1 MRFAHISDLHL
12 GKRFN
17 AKPLIEEQRDILQ
30 KIRKIAN
37 EQKVDALLVAGD
49 IYDKSIPSEEA
60 VLLFDEF
67 LTDISSDGIQVL
79 AIAGNHDSAERLSY
93 ASHLMKKAGVFVSP
107 VYRGKA
113 EKVTLQDKF
122 GPVNIYLQQFVKPAD
137 VRQYHPDETIDS
149 YTDALQ
155 VCIQAMDVNPAE
167 RNILVAH
174 QYVTSGEGEDMWMA
188 DSCESEEPSVG
199 GLGNVDIRVFA
210 PFDYVALG
218 HLHRP
223 QNCAGKESVRYCGS
237 PLKYSFS
244 EAGDRKTVTIIDMG
258 TKGEISYD
266 RIELKPLRDLVD
278 IRGSFAE
285 VTDIGFYQGT
295 SFQDDYV
302 RIRLT
307 DPQDIPNVKTKLESI
322 YHNLVDWGYD
332 RQAQSA
338 AGDLPGGDA
347 MKMDPMELFES
358 FFNAQNPTGMSDE
371 QREYIKTQIENIW
384 KQ

>member
-17 AKPLIEEQRDILQ
+17 GKPLIEEQRDILQ
-30 KIRKIAN
+30 KIRKIA
-37 EQKVDALLVAGD
+37 EEKRVDVLLVAGD

-67 LTDISSDGIQVL
+67 LTDISSDGIRVL
-79 AIAGNHDSAERLSY
+79 AITGNHDSAERLTY

-107 VYRGKA
+107 VYRGKT
-113 EKVTLQDKF
+113 EKVTLKDKS

-137 VRQYHPDETIDS
+137 VRQYHPDETIDN

-155 VCIQAMDVNPAE
+155 VCIQAMDVNPNE

-174 QYVTSGEGEDMWMA
+174 QYVTSGEGEDMWKA
-188 DSCESEEPSVG
+188 DRCESEEPSVG

-210 PFDYVALG
+210 PFDYVTLG

-244 EAGDRKTVTIIDMG
+244 EAEDKKTVTIINMG
-258 TKGEISYD
+258 PKGEISYD
-266 RIELKPLRDLVD
+266 RIELKPLHDLVD
-278 IRGSFAE
+278 IRGSFDE
-285 VTDIGFYQGT
+285 VTDSSFYQGT
-295 SFQDDYV
+295 SYQDDYV
-302 RIRLT
+302 RILLT

-338 AGDLPGGDA
+338 AGELPGGDA
-347 MKMDPMELFES
+347 MKMDPVELFET

-371 QREYIKTQIENIW
+371 QREYIKGQIENIW

>member
-17 AKPLIEEQRDILQ
+17 SKPLIEEQRDILQ
-30 KIRKIAN
+30 KIRKIAK

-49 IYDKSIPSEEA
+49 IYDKSRPSEEA

-79 AIAGNHDSAERLSY
+79 AIAGNHDSAERLTY

-107 VYRGKA
+107 VYRGEA
-113 EKVTLQDKF
+113 EKVTLQDEF

-155 VCIQAMDVNPAE
+155 VCIQAMDINSAE

-174 QYVTSGEGEDMWMA
+174 QYVTSGEGEDMWKA
-188 DSCESEEPSVG
+188 DGCDSEEPSVG
-199 GLGNVDIRVFA
+199 GLGNVDICVFA

-223 QNCAGKESVRYCGS
+223 QNCAGKDWVRYCGS

-244 EAGDRKTVTIIDMG
+244 EADDKKTVTIVDMG
-258 TKGEISYD
+258 SKGVINYH

-285 VTDIGFYQGT
+285 VTDSGFYRGT

-307 DPQDIPNVKTKLESI
+307 DPKDIPHVKMKLESI
-322 YHNLVDWGYD
+322 YHNLVDWGYA
-332 RQAQSA
+332 RQAQSPV
-338 AGDLPGGDA
+338 GELPGGDA

-358 FFNAQNPTGMSDE
+358 FFNAQNPNGMSDE
-371 QREYIKTQIENIW
+371 QHEYIKTQIETIW